1 MTNSQSQLRK
11 IYQERQR
18 AALWEYYRCYLKEYA
33 QKLFVLGSA
42 EGLLSAWITIQRIT
56 RQVTIKGDHLPS
68 AVAWNFINPFVPSTQ
83 KVTLG
88 TALAKYDPDISPA
101 LRIPKS
107 LYDDCVNSLLNGQAS
122 AISAQGKALFWFFFL
137 MTTFCLGKNI
147 YQKYR
152 KEQQD
157 SGFIRGSRLLPTK
170 EVALSTRKKK
180 AIMHI
185 GPVRI
190 PTDLE
195 SRHILVYGASGSGKS
210 TLLAQ
215 MLHSINNYVNKTK
228 ESRPYILVDVK
239 PEFIGKFYKEGD
251 IVFCPFDKRGVAWN
265 PFNDITDMTDYDSF
279 ARSLF
284 AFKGKDPFWEEA
296 AARILSDILRT
307 LHLQG
312 KATVKDLRSTIN
324 MDVDDLKD
332 ILDRLPTEF
341 FKSSR
346 LLNSPDSTI
355 LSILATLN
363 VNTAVFDYLKSDSND
378 SFSFRKYIKGE
389 YRCSDGTIPNLYIL
403 SPADK
408 SELMTPLITLATN
421 IMMTATLSLP
431 PDPKRRIYFFLD
443 ELGNMNKIQ
452 MLPDLITKGRSYGAS
467 IIAMSQDNGR
477 IKEKY
482 GPEVTQSMTNNFSTF
497 LSLRINE
504 AASAADI
511 AKNFG
516 EGEFRETHV
525 SSQTTKNQGPT
536 ITYSQERKTY
546 PVVTAS
552 ELLNQLQFHGF
563 LKMTEYGICRVT
575 VPNVHYPDQYPNFD
589 PLPAKT
595 IVDLMTPPAIKKDV
609 FIAHFRKDK
618 KEE

>member
-1 MTNSQSQLRK
+1 MSDSQFQLQK

-18 AALWEYYRCYLKEYA
+18 AALLEYYLYYLKEFG

-42 EGLLSAWITIQRIT
+42 EGLLTAWITVQRISHQT
-56 RQVTIKGDHLPS
+56 TIQGDQLPS
-68 AVAWNFINPFVPSTQ
+68 AVAWQFINPLVPSTQ
-83 KVTLG
+83 KVAFG
-88 TALAKYDPDISPA
+88 PALAKYFTDVPPT
-101 LRIPKS
+101 LQVPKM
-107 LYDDCVNSLLNGQAS
+107 LYDKYVDLLLNGQATIIAS
-122 AISAQGKALFWFFFL
+122 QGKTLFWIFFL
-137 MTTFCLGKNI
+137 GTAYLLGRNI
-147 YQKYR
+147 YRKYR
-152 KEQQD
+152 RERLNT
-157 SGFIRGSRLLPTK
+157 GFIRGSRLLPTQK
-170 EVALSTRKKK
+170 IALATKKGQS
-180 AIMHI
+180 IMHV

-190 PTDLE
+190 PTELE

-215 MLHSINNYVNKTK
+215 MLHSINTYVEKTK
-228 ESRPYILVDVK
+228 KSRPYILIDVK
-239 PEFIGKFYKEGD
+239 PEFIGKFYQEGD

-265 PFNDITDMTDYDSF
+265 PFNDIKDMADYDSF

-284 AFKGKDPFWEEA
+284 SFKGKDPYWEQS
-296 AARILSDILRT
+296 AARILADILKALQ
-307 LHLQG
+307 LHD
-312 KATVKDLRSTIN
+312 KATVSDLQATLRMDLDDLQEFLEILPPEKYNSKTIMSGPESTIQ
-324 MDVDDLKD
+324 
-332 ILDRLPTEF
+332 
-341 FKSSR
+341 
-346 LLNSPDSTI
+346 ST
-355 LSILATLN
+355 LSTLN
-363 VNTAVFDYLKSDSND
+363 VNTAVFDYLKDAGE

-389 YRCSDGTIPNLYIL
+389 YRRPDGTIPNLYIL

-408 SELMTPLITLATN
+408 SELMAPLITLATN

-467 IIAMSQDNGR
+467 IIAMSQDSGR

-525 SSQTTKNQGPT
+525 SSQTTKKQSPT
-536 ITYSQERKTY
+536 ITYSQDRKTY

-552 ELLNQLQFHGF
+552 ELLNLPQFHGF
-563 LKMTEYGICRVT
+563 LKMTEYGICPIT
-575 VPNVHYPDQYPNFD
+575 VPNIHYPDQVPNFD
-589 PLPAKT
+589 PVPAETIIDQLRPAKS
-595 IVDLMTPPAIKKDV
+595 KKEDFV
-609 FIAHFRKDK
+609 AHFRKTK

>member
-1 MTNSQSQLRK
+1 MSESQFQLRK
-11 IYQERQR
+11 IYEERQR
-18 AALWEYYRCYLKEYA
+18 TALWEYYRYYLREFG
-33 QKLFVLGSA
+33 QKLFILGFA
-42 EGLLSAWITIQRIT
+42 EGLLFTWVTVLRISHQATIQ
-56 RQVTIKGDHLPS
+56 GDHLPTS
-68 AVAWNFINPFVPSTQ
+68 VAWKFINPFVPSSQ
-83 KVTLG
+83 KTVFGST
-88 TALAKYDPDISPA
+88 LAKYYEDISPSIQ
-101 LRIPKS
+101 IPKK
-107 LYDDCVNSLLNGQAS
+107 LFDECVDSVLNGQATLI
-122 AISAQGKALFWFFFL
+122 AAQGKMMFWLFLLATAFL
-137 MTTFCLGKNI
+137 LGQNI
-147 YQKYR
+147 YRKYR
-152 KEQQD
+152 RERQD
-157 SGFIRGSRLLPTK
+157 TGFIRGSRLRPTK
-170 EVALSTRKKK
+170 EMALSTGKKK
-180 AIMHI
+180 FIMQI
-185 GPVRI
+185 GPIHI

-389 YRCSDGTIPNLYIL
+389 YRRSDGTIPNLYIL

-408 SELMTPLITLATN
+408 SELMTPLITLAT
-421 IMMTATLSLP
+421 
-431 PDPKRRIYFFLD
+431 D
-443 ELGNMNKIQ
+443 
-452 MLPDLITKGRSYGAS
+452 
-467 IIAMSQDNGR
+467 
-477 IKEKY
+477 
-482 GPEVTQSMTNNFSTF
+482 
-497 LSLRINE
+497 
-504 AASAADI
+504 
-511 AKNFG
+511 
-516 EGEFRETHV
+516 
-525 SSQTTKNQGPT
+525 
-536 ITYSQERKTY
+536 RKS
-546 PVVTAS
+546 VV
-552 ELLNQLQFHGF
+552 
-563 LKMTEYGICRVT
+563 
-575 VPNVHYPDQYPNFD
+575 
-589 PLPAKT
+589 
-595 IVDLMTPPAIKKDV
+595 
-609 FIAHFRKDK
+609 
-618 KEE
+618 